1 MQDPGT
7 SCRGIADAHLRGR
20 SRSRRARRFG
30 FLSIAAFP
38 NVAKTLMVR
47 PGFTARKIRLST
59 YIKGLS
65 LLPRPLEGGLAHYIS
80 TRGEAPVLGF
90 CDVMLTGLARDG
102 GLYVPETWPQLLP
115 QTIAG
120 FFGRPYW
127 EVAVEVIRPFVGDE
141 ISDADLGRMANEAY
155 ATFRHPAV
163 VPLDQLGPNQFLL
176 ELFHGPTLAFKD
188 VAMQL
193 ISRLMDHVLAKRA
206 QRTTIV
212 VATSGDTGGA
222 AVDAFANLDNVDLV
236 VLFPNGR
243 ISNVQRRMMT
253 TTGAANIHALAVE
266 GTFDDCQA
274 IVKELF
280 NDHHFRDAVALSGVN
295 SINWARIVAQVVY
308 YFTSA
313 VALGAPAR
321 TVDFTVPTGNFGDIF
336 AGFVAKRMG
345 LPVRWLRIAANVND
359 ILPRTLKTGIY
370 ETREVHASTSPSM
383 DIQVSSNFERL
394 LFEASHR
401 DAGLVRRLMASLK
414 QSGRFVLPDA
424 VLATIREEF
433 DAGRAD
439 ETETSAAI
447 RAAWREAGDL
457 VDPHTAV
464 ALAVA
469 DRDASDSKIP
479 NIVLS
484 TAHAAK
490 FPDAVEA
497 ACGVRPGL
505 PPWLEGLMTKPE
517 RIEVT
522 KNDKVEVAR
531 FVQSVSRAAKQGVAG

>member
-1 MQDPGT
+1 MG
-7 SCRGIADAHLRGR
+7 
-20 SRSRRARRFG
+20 
-30 FLSIAAFP
+30 
-38 NVAKTLMVR
+38 
-47 PGFTARKIRLST
+47 
-59 YIKGLS
+59 
-65 LLPRPLEGGLAHYIS
+65 RPLEGDLTRYVS
-80 TRGEAPVLGF
+80 TRGEAPELGF

-102 GLYVPETWPQLLP
+102 GLYVPVNWPQLTP
-115 QTIAG
+115 DTIDG

-127 EVAVEVIRPFVGDE
+127 EVAVDVIRPFTGGE

-163 VPLDQLGPNQFLL
+163 VPLRQMSPHQFVL

-193 ISRLMDHVLAKRA
+193 ISRLMDHVLAKRG

-222 AVDAFANLDNVDLV
+222 AVEAFAGLENVDLI
-236 VLFPNGR
+236 VLFPYGR
-243 ISNVQRRMMT
+243 ISEVQQRMMT
-253 TTGAANIHALAVE
+253 TTGAANVHVLAIE

-274 IVKELF
+274 IVKAMF
-280 NDHHFRDAVALSGVN
+280 NHHRFRDAVALSGVN

-313 VALGAPAR
+313 VAVGAPAR
-321 TVDFTVPTGNFGDIF
+321 QVDFTVPTGNFGDIF
-336 AGFVAKRMG
+336 AGYVAKRMG
-345 LPVRWLRIAANVND
+345 LPVRCLRIAANIND
-359 ILPRTLKTGIY
+359 ILARTLKTGIY
-370 ETREVHASTSPSM
+370 EVREVHATASPSM

-394 LFEASHR
+394 MFEASRR
-401 DAGLVRRLMASLK
+401 DASGVRRLMESLR

-424 VLATIREEF
+424 TLAAIREEF

-447 RAAWREAGDL
+447 RAAWREAGEL

-469 DRDASDSKIP
+469 DRDTTDTTVP

-484 TAHAAK
+484 TAHPAK

-497 ACGVRPGL
+497 ACGMRPQL
-505 PPWLEGLMTKPE
+505 PAWLDGLMTKSE
-517 RIEVT
+517 HMKVM
-522 KNDKVEVAR
+522 KNDQTEVER
-531 FVQSVSRAAKQGVAG
+531 FVLSVSRAAKQGVAG